1 MARVEQSAQAQSR
14 ATAVAGG
21 TAEDKGHV
29 LLITGEYPPM
39 SGGVGAYTQELG
51 KALAARGW
59 RVSVLTSHHA
69 AGDATESHPAPPE
82 TAVRVEDAITIYP
95 RVTKWGWQVRRQAAQ
110 LAEEIDADWLHV
122 QYQTAA
128 FGMHPAINF
137 APGVWRQHGR
147 RVAWTY
153 HDLLVPYLFPKAGVR
168 LRRWVTE
175 RPTHTCDLT
184 VVTNEGDR
192 LALENTARNLVRIP
206 IGSNIQALRF
216 SPDERRTQR
225 AQHGFGDDCLVV
237 GYFGFLNR
245 AKGGLVLIEA
255 MSQLA
260 ARLPNV
266 KLLMIGERVGASDPT
281 NYPYLQQVE
290 GAIHTYGLDEH
301 VVWTGRQP
309 EAVVSAELNAC
320 DVLLMPYL
328 DGASLRRGTL
338 MAGLAQGCAIV
349 TTMPQAPLPELA
361 DGRDV
366 LYVPPNDATAAA
378 AAVIRLARDP
388 DLVARLRRNAQ
399 TVSTGFTWEGIAE
412 AHERLYLAT

>member
-1 MARVEQSAQAQSR
+1 MASVGHPPPEERR
-14 ATAVAGG
+14 ATPATAGAAAG
-21 TAEDKGHV
+21 AAQDKGHV
-29 LLITGEYPPM
+29 LLISGEYPPM

-51 KALAARGW
+51 QALAARGW
-59 RVSVLTSHHA
+59 RVSVLTSRRA
-69 AGDATESHPAPPE
+69 AEGA
-82 TAVRVEDAITIYP
+82 VEDVGEGPGDGPIAVYP
-95 RVTKWGWQVRRQAAQ
+95 IVTKWDWHVRRQAAQ
-110 LAEEIDADWLHV
+110 LAEEIGADWMHV

-137 APGVWRQHGR
+137 APGVWQRHGR

-175 RPTHTCDLT
+175 RPARTSDLT

-192 LALENTARNLVRIP
+192 LALVDTARNLARIP
-206 IGSNIQALRF
+206 IGSNIQARRF
-216 SPDERRTQR
+216 SAAQRRTQR
-225 AQHGFGDDCLVV
+225 AEHGFGDDCLVV

-255 MSQLA
+255 MAQLA

-290 GAIHTYGLDEH
+290 AAIHRCGLDDH
-301 VVWTGRQP
+301 VVWTGRRP
-309 EAVVSAELNAC
+309 DAVISAELDAC

-349 TTMPQAPLPELA
+349 TTMPQAPLPELV
-361 DGRDV
+361 DGHDV
-366 LYVPPNDATAAA
+366 LYIPPNDATAAA
-378 AAVIRLARDP
+378 AAVIRLARDGE
-388 DLVARLRRNAQ
+388 LAGRLRSNAKR
-399 TVSTGFTWEGIAE
+399 VSAAFTWEGIAE
-412 AHERLYLAT
+412 AHEQLYLAT